1 MMNHSLRD
9 FLISKNFSDYTN
21 IVPRHWLDQ
30 EAPNPKIQLGV
41 SVALLCACIPANLSQ
56 LLVFA
61 AYLR

>member
-1 MMNHSLRD
+1 M
-9 FLISKNFSDYTN
+9 N